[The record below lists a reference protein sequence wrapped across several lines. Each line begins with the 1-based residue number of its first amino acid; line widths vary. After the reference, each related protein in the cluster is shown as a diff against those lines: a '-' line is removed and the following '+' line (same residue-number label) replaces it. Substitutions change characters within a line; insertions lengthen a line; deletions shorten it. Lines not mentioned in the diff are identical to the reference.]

1 MDLTKTIALPDAGA
15 PLDLE
20 STVRVDDIP
29 TPAGSSVL
37 PSELADRY
45 KIRRVLGRGSFGIV
59 FLAEDLRLGRLVAIK
74 QLFAAAG
81 DNAEQRERFL
91 QEARISGQLEHPNV
105 IIVYN
110 IEGTDESACIIMEY
124 LGGGSLQDVLKRDE
138 ELSFRAAGRVML
150 GIFSG
155 LQAAHGMMVVHRD
168 IKPQNILFGV
178 GPAPKISDF
187 GIAHLPASAGGSE
200 VLEQSATENESVMG
214 TPLYMSPE
222 QVMKLD
228 LDGRSDLYSAG
239 VIFYQMLTGRAPIAR
254 RKGMTWDQI
263 ADEIIHS
270 APEPVR
276 KYRPDC
282 PRKLEDVAMRLLE
295 KRRENRYENASEVIH
310 DLMSALQKLPVKEI
324 SPEEIAM
331 PVMFGVGNSP
341 GSIYADII
349 SLLLL
354 DGVISPVER
363 EELEIRAERLGLSPK
378 QAKAIEKRVRE
389 ERGLL

>member
-1 MDLTKTIALPDAGA
+1 MN
-15 PLDLE
+15 LE
-20 STVRVDDIP
+20 STVRVDEV
-29 TPAGSSVL
+29 PATTGSSVL
-37 PSELADRY
+37 PPELADRY
-45 KIRRVLGRGSFGIV
+45 MIRRVLGRGSFGIV

-105 IIVYN
+105 IIVYT

-124 LGGGSLQDVLKRDE
+124 LGGGSLQEVLKREE

-200 VLEQSATENESVMG
+200 VLEQSTTENESVMG

-239 VIFYQMLTGRAPIAR
+239 VIFYQMLTGRAPINR

-263 ADEIIHS
+263 AEEIIHS
-270 APEPVR
+270 IPEPVR

-295 KRRENRYENASEVIH
+295 KRRENRYENASEVIR
-310 DLMSALQKLPVKEI
+310 DLMLALQKLPVKEL

-341 GSIYADII
+341 GAIYADII

-378 QAKAIEKRVRE
+378 QAKAIEQRVRE
-389 ERGLL
+389 ERGLI